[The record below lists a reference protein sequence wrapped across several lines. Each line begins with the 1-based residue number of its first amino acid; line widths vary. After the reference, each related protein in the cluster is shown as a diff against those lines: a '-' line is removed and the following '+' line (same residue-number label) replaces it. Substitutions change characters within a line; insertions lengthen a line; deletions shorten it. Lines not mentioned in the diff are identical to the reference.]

1 MLSRIFNRKKYL
13 TVRNNIN
20 KIKLIICD
28 IDGVLT
34 DGILTY
40 DSNGEI
46 SRNFDVKDGLGI
58 KIIQDMGIIFSII
71 SGGKGGSISSRAKDL
86 NIEEVYIEEKDKRD
100 KILYLKDKFNFSK
113 NEILYVG
120 DDLNDLVV
128 KKEVGIFCCPKDSH
142 PFVKIKADF
151 ISSKKGGKGV
161 IR

>member
-71 SGGKGGSISSRAKDL
+71 SGGKGGSIS
-86 NIEEVYIEEKDKRD
+86 
-100 KILYLKDKFNFSK
+100 
-113 NEILYVG
+113 
-120 DDLNDLVV
+120 
-128 KKEVGIFCCPKDSH
+128 
-142 PFVKIKADF
+142 
-151 ISSKKGGKGV
+151 
-161 IR
+161 